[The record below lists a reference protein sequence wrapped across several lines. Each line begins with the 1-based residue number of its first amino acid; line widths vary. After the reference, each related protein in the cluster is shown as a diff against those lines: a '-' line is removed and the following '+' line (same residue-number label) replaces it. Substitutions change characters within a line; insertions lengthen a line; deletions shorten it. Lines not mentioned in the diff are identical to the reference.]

1 MTIGNREVMDEFKLA
16 QAQGGGRQL
25 GGGAKSA
32 DQDAAGGS
40 SGSGGYGNAFDQASD
55 TGDEGG
61 ARTRISRELSRG
73 ERHDLEQGGA
83 RSVDSLEPADEL
95 TPQER
100 ERAELGQRFIDE
112 AGARSES

>member
-16 QAQGGGRQL
+16 QAQGGGQQV
-25 GGGAKSA
+25 GGGAESV
-32 DQDAAGGS
+32 DQDA
-40 SGSGGYGNAFDQASD
+40 DL
-55 TGDEGG
+55 GDEGG

-83 RSVDSLEPADEL
+83 RSADSLDSADEL

-100 ERAELGQRFIDE
+100 KRAELGQRFIDH
-112 AGARSES
+112 AGAKSES